1 MAISKMKKMTLLAE
15 NEYIEAVMLSLQSY
29 QAVEVIPADSAI
41 QNELV
46 NQYFEQQGIDPKDV
60 PTDRNDELFEIKPN
74 KSDINQITTKLD
86 DVEESIEFLE
96 SVLPKPGFFA
106 NLTKEKD
113 LYSLKE
119 LHEYMESK
127 DIPGLI
133 TKAQLLKNQV
143 TALNENKKDL
153 KNEREFLT
161 KWTFLDFNPK
171 QLDDFKMTRA
181 LVGSI
186 ETERFEDLQ
195 QELSHFSEIY
205 IERLHYSE
213 EEVTLLVITSSDDA
227 HDIEQ
232 TLIRNRFERLNYD
245 YDNLPKEELKRNKMN
260 INDVESKI
268 EAIKNQEDDYLEL
281 LNDLKLAEEHL
292 FNVRER
298 IRAKNE
304 ILVSEHLFVLSGWI
318 EEKVVEKQLQNMK
331 DSIGEDNI
339 FAFIEDVRES
349 ETDDVPI
356 KYDNGRTTSAFENV
370 VSMYSTPRYD
380 EMDPTSY
387 VQPFSILFFGMM
399 TADAGYG
406 LLGLIGVFL
415 ALKFLN
421 LTTSLRKN
429 LEFFGQLMIG
439 TTLAGFFF
447 GSFFGFELPFQV
459 MSLSDQLLEIMILS
473 MGIGIVHLLI
483 GLFLNTVKN
492 NRKKNYAESFTGGYS
507 WILILL
513 SAVGMAANVFFEG
526 PAIVNTIA
534 LGIILL
540 SLAAT
545 VVINIFSNENKVEGV
560 VQGVFSIFDVT
571 GYIGDVISYTRLTAL
586 GVASANIAM
595 AFNLVIGLLPPLARF
610 TIGVL
615 IFVALHVF
623 NMFIGMI
630 SGYVHTLRLNYVEFF
645 GKFYTGGGREFQPI
659 PLLQKHILIKENSM
673 N

>member
-15 NEYIEAVMLSLQSY
+15 NEYLEAIILSLQSY
-29 QAVEVIPADSAI
+29 QAVEIIPADIAI

-46 NQYFEQQGIDPKDV
+46 NQYFEQQGLDPDDESIDLH
-60 PTDRNDELFEIKPN
+60 DELFEIKPR
-74 KSDINQITTKLD
+74 KSEISQITNKLD
-86 DVEESIEFLE
+86 DVEECIEFLE
-96 SVLPKPGFFA
+96 DILPKPGFFA
-106 NLTKEKD
+106 NLTKEKET
-113 LYSLKE
+113 YSLIE
-119 LHEYMESK
+119 LHDYMGNK

-133 TKAQLLKNQV
+133 SKAQKLRNQV
-143 TALNENKKDL
+143 NGLNEKKEDL
-153 KNEREFLT
+153 EEEREFLT
-161 KWTFLDFNPK
+161 RWTSLDFNPK
-171 QLDDFKMTRA
+171 NIKGFKITRA
-181 LVGSI
+181 LVGAI
-186 ETERFEDLQ
+186 ETERFEDL
-195 QELSHFSEIY
+195 ERKLSRFSEIY
-205 IERLHYSE
+205 VEQLHYSE
-213 EEVTLLVITSSDDA
+213 EEVVLLVIVSTEEAQDV
-227 HDIEQ
+227 EQ
-232 TLIRNRFERLNYD
+232 TLIRSRFERLNYD
-245 YDNLPKEELKRNKMN
+245 YDNLPKDELERNKKE
-260 INDVESKI
+260 IQEIESKL
-268 EAIKNQEDDYLEL
+268 EAIRDLREEYTQL
-281 LNDLKLAEEHL
+281 LSDLKLAEEHL

-298 IRAKNE
+298 MRAKNE
-304 ILVSEHLFVLSGWI
+304 VLVSEHLFVLSGWI

-331 DSIGEDNI
+331 DSIGEDNV

-356 KYDNGRTTSAFENV
+356 KYDNGRMTSAFENV

-673 N
+673 D

>member
-15 NEYIEAVMLSLQSY
+15 NEYLEAVMLSLQSY
-29 QAVEVIPADSAI
+29 QAVEVIPADTAI

-46 NQYFEQQGIDPKDV
+46 IQYFEQQGIDPEDESA
-60 PTDRNDELFEIKPN
+60 DRNDELFEIKPK
-74 KSDINQITTKLD
+74 KSEVNRITSMLD

-96 SVLPKPGFFA
+96 DVLPKPGFFE

-113 LYSLKE
+113 SYSLQE
-119 LHEYMESK
+119 LHDYMGSK

-133 TKAQLLKNQV
+133 SKAQTLRNQV
-143 TALNENKKDL
+143 NGLNEKKEDL
-153 KNEREFLT
+153 QDQREFLT
-161 KWTFLDFNPK
+161 KWISLDFNPK
-171 QLDDFKMTRA
+171 NLNDFSMTRA
-181 LVGSI
+181 LVGSV
-186 ETERFEDLQ
+186 ETERFEDLER
-195 QELSHFSEIY
+195 ELSHFSEIY
-205 IERLHYSE
+205 IEQLHYSE
-213 EEVTLLVITSSDDA
+213 EKVLMLVITSSDDA
-227 HDIEQ
+227 HDVEQ

-245 YDNLPKEELKRNKMN
+245 YDNLPKEELKHNKTD
-260 INDVESKI
+260 IKEVES
-268 EAIKNQEDDYLEL
+268 ELESIKDQEDEYLEL

>member
-15 NEYIEAVMLSLQSY
+15 NEYLEAIILSLQSY
-29 QAVEVIPADSAI
+29 QAVEIIPADIAI

-46 NQYFEQQGIDPKDV
+46 NQYFEQQGLDPDDESIDLH
-60 PTDRNDELFEIKPN
+60 DELFEIKPR
-74 KSDINQITTKLD
+74 KSEISQITNKLD
-86 DVEESIEFLE
+86 DVEECIEFLE
-96 SVLPKPGFFA
+96 DILPKPGFFA

-113 LYSLKE
+113 TYSLIE
-119 LHEYMESK
+119 LHDYMGNK

-133 TKAQLLKNQV
+133 SKAQKLRNQV
-143 TALNENKKDL
+143 NGLNEKKEDL
-153 KNEREFLT
+153 EEEREFLT
-161 KWTFLDFNPK
+161 RWTSLDFNPK
-171 QLDDFKMTRA
+171 NLKEFKITRA
-181 LVGSI
+181 LVGAI
-186 ETERFEDLQ
+186 ETERFEDLES
-195 QELSHFSEIY
+195 ELSRFSEIY
-205 IERLHYSE
+205 VEQLHYSE
-213 EEVTLLVITSSDDA
+213 EEVVLLVIVSTEEA
-227 HDIEQ
+227 HDVEQ
-232 TLIRNRFERLNYD
+232 TLIRSRFERLNYD
-245 YDNLPKEELKRNKMN
+245 YDNLPKDELERNKKE
-260 INDVESKI
+260 IQEIESKL
-268 EAIKNQEDDYLEL
+268 EAIRDLREEYTQL
-281 LNDLKLAEEHL
+281 LSDLKLAEEHL

-298 IRAKNE
+298 MRAKNE
-304 ILVSEHLFVLSGWI
+304 VLVSEHLFVLSGWI

-331 DSIGEDNI
+331 DSIGEDNV

-356 KYDNGRTTSAFENV
+356 KYDNGRMTSAFENV

-492 NRKKNYAESFTGGYS
+492 NRKKKYAESFTGGYS

-673 N
+673 D